1 MAKID
6 PVSKALANAPLEDE
20 PISEAEEQAVRE
32 SKEWFARNPGI
43 SNEEILKEL
52 TSRKN
57 LPK

>member
-6 PVSKALANAPLEDE
+6 PVSKAIANAPLDDE

-32 SKEWFARNPGI
+32 SKEWFAHNQGI

>member
-43 SNEEILKEL
+43 SNDEILEEL
-52 TSRKN
+52 TVRK
-57 LPK
+57 KTGK